1 MQSKAPPVHSDQ
13 SESRLTRSF
22 CKDLSKYV
30 DQHGHPVHSVA
41 VCGSMYQPSGLP
53 DRIIF
58 GLDGVTRFT
67 EFKSFNAAQVGL
79 QRFISAGDA
88 AALDRSSLRQYGL
101 RANQIE
107 SLERVLHQSVRV
119 YPRTTTTEA
128 CVCVVGSDDSMWC
141 TLKLEW
147 DGYSNRL
154 RVVAL
159 GRLECLVY
167 LSGSGSPRTKQTA

>member
-1 MQSKAPPVHSDQ
+1 MQSKAPPAHSDQ
-13 SESRLTRSF
+13 SESKLTRAF
-22 CKDLSKYV
+22 CKDLAKYV
-30 DQHGHPVHSVA
+30 DQYDRPVHSVA

-67 EFKSFNAAQVGL
+67 EFKSFNAAQVRI
-79 QRFISAGDA
+79 QRAICAGDSA
-88 AALDRSSLRQYGL
+88 VLNLSSLRQYGL

-107 SLERVLHQSVRV
+107 ALERVLHQSIRA
-119 YPRTTTTEA
+119 PHRITTTEA

-141 TLKLEW
+141 ALRLEW

-154 RVVAL
+154 KVVAL

-167 LSGSGSPRTKQTA
+167 LSGSGSPLTK